1 MDELH
6 NRLPG
11 CYDLSR
17 LGQRLDNDAVRI
29 RNKL

>member
-1 MDELH
+1 MGKLH

-11 CYDLSR
+11 RHHLSW
-17 LGQRLDNDAVRI
+17 LGQGLDHDAVRI